1 MLDEGSEAARK
12 GEATNIGL
20 GLVAGEEPVP
30 PSWGF
35 WSVLKQQETSPLGL
49 PHPSLAW
56 AQMGEAGEA
65 GGSIGSTEPLPHPW
79 LGQAQSLTTTGHPL
93 ALRLQRAVPMVQRNL
108 SAVQG
113 RVNEV
118 VLPRVAL

>member
-1 MLDEGSEAARK
+1 MLDEGSEAASK
-12 GEATNIGL
+12 EGEAMNTGL
-20 GLVAGEEPVP
+20 GLVAREEPVP

-65 GGSIGSTEPLPHPW
+65 GGSIASTEPLPHPW
-79 LGQAQSLTTTGHPL
+79 LGQAQNLTTTGHPL
-93 ALRLQRAVPMVQRNL
+93 ALRLHR
-108 SAVQG
+108 
-113 RVNEV
+113 EWC
-118 VLPRVAL
+118 